1 MSAPRT
7 NSAGSSLLAPDQS
20 DTRESGFAVVGSTTL
35 FQGRI
40 VGVREDVVRMPD
52 GSEAKREIVAHM
64 GAVVVVAL
72 DEHENVVLVRQYRPA
87 LRAWLTELPAGLL
100 DVADEPPLK
109 AAQRELAEEAQL
121 SAATWHTL
129 LDLHS
134 SPGFSDETVRV
145 YLARELTPVERPDG
159 FVVEHEEVTMTVT
172 RVPLDAAVTST
183 LAGEIT
189 NAAAAAGVLAAVAA
203 RADGWQG
210 LRAADLAWWT
220 PPTEPARR

>member
-1 MSAPRT
+1 VV
-7 NSAGSSLLAPDQS
+7 
-20 DTRESGFAVVGSTTL
+20 DTTTL

-52 GSEAKREIVAHM
+52 GSEAKREIVAHL

-72 DEHENVVLVRQYRPA
+72 DEDENVVLVRQYRPA
-87 LRAWLTELPAGLL
+87 VRAWLTELPAGLL
-100 DVADEPPLK
+100 DVADEPPLE

-145 YLARELTPVERPDG
+145 YLARDLSPAPRPDG

-172 RVPLDAAVTST
+172 REPLAAAVAST

-189 NAAAAAGVLAAVAA
+189 NAAAAAGVLAAAAA
-203 RADGWQG
+203 RANGWQG
-210 LRAADLAWWT
+210 LRPADIEWWT
-220 PPTEPARR
+220 PGTAQAQR

>member
-1 MSAPRT
+1 MSDKR
-7 NSAGSSLLAPDQS
+7 NGD
-20 DTRESGFAVVGSTTL
+20 FAVIDTTTL

-52 GSEAKREIVAHM
+52 GSEAKREIVAHL

-72 DEHENVVLVRQYRPA
+72 DEAENVVLVRQYRPA
-87 LRAWLTELPAGLL
+87 VRAWLTELPAGLL
-100 DVADEPPLK
+100 DVDGEPPLE

-145 YLARELTPVERPDG
+145 YLARDLSAEDRPDG

-172 RVPLDAAVTST
+172 REPLDTAVQRT

-189 NAAAAAGVLAAVAA
+189 NAAAAAGVLAAAAA
-203 RADGWQG
+203 RANGWRG

-220 PPTEPARR
+220 PDAEQAQQ

>member
-1 MSAPRT
+1 MS
-7 NSAGSSLLAPDQS
+7 DQRNGDFTVI
-20 DTRESGFAVVGSTTL
+20 DTTTL

-52 GSEAKREIVAHM
+52 GSEAKREIVAHL

-72 DEHENVVLVRQYRPA
+72 DENENVVLVRQYRPA
-87 LRAWLTELPAGLL
+87 VRAWLTELPAGLL
-100 DVADEPPLK
+100 DVDGEPPLE

-145 YLARELTPVERPDG
+145 YLARDLSAEDRPDG

-172 RVPLDAAVTST
+172 REPLETAVART
-183 LAGEIT
+183 LAGQIT
-189 NAAAAAGVLAAVAA
+189 NAAAAAGVLAAAAA
-203 RADGWQG
+203 RANGWHG
-210 LRAADLAWWT
+210 LRPADVAWWT
-220 PPTEPARR
+220 PDAEQAPQ